1 MPHQCLKCGKV
12 FKKGSTQLL
21 KGCPECGGKKF
32 FYTQK
37 PLSKKEREKLVDKT
51 EMEIESLAKIIQE
64 RGKEKEWVHIEPK
77 TIREIVKE
85 IEEKK
90 RKVSED
96 IERES
101 KKVESISVKEVGEY
115 TINLKKLLDEES
127 IIIQKDGSYLIHLP
141 SLFDKRE
148 K

>member
-1 MPHQCLKCGKV
+1 MSHQCLKCGKV
-12 FKKGSTQLL
+12 FEKGSTQLL
-21 KGCPECGGKKF
+21 KGCPTCGGKKF

-37 PLSKKEREKLVDKT
+37 PLNEKERKKLVDKT
-51 EMEIESLAKIIQE
+51 EMDIDSIAKIIEE
-64 RGKEKEWVHIEPK
+64 RGKEEWMHIEPK
-77 TIREIVKE
+77 TIKEIVKE
-85 IEEKK
+85 IEAKK
-90 RKVSED
+90 KEVSKD
-96 IERES
+96 IEAEK

-115 TINLKKLLDEES
+115 TINLRKLLDEES

>member
-32 FYTQK
+32 FYTQH
-37 PLSKKEREKLVDKT
+37 PLSKEERKKLVDKT
-51 EMEIESLAKIIQE
+51 EMEIESIAKIIE
-64 RGKEKEWVHIEPK
+64 DRGKEEEWVHIEPK
-77 TIREIVKE
+77 TIKEIIKE
-85 IEEKK
+85 IEERKK
-90 RKVSED
+90 AVS
-96 IERES
+96 REMEEE
-101 KKVESISVKEVGEY
+101 KGTVESISVKEVGEY
-115 TINLKKLLDEES
+115 TINLRKLLDEES

-141 SLFDKRE
+141 SLFDRRE

>member
-12 FKKGSTQLL
+12 FEKGSTELL

-37 PLSKKEREKLVDKT
+37 PLSKEERQKLMDKT
-51 EMEIESLAKIIQE
+51 DIEIESLAKIIQD
-64 RGKEKEWVHIEPK
+64 RGKEKEGMKIEPR
-77 TIREIVKE
+77 TIKEIVKE

-90 RKVSED
+90 REVSKD
-96 IERES
+96 IEKES
-101 KKVESISVKEVGEY
+101 KRVESISVKEVGEY